1 MNDATQ
7 NKKISEY
14 RAAAAACVKWAES
27 KEIKKAT
34 SLRWR
39 ILADEWTYFADEI
52 ERKLIAP
59 DGTKTD

>member
-1 MNDATQ
+1 MKDSIN

-39 ILADEWTYFADEI
+39 KLADEWTYFADEI
-52 ERKLIAP
+52 ERKLNAP
-59 DGTKTD
+59 EGTKTD